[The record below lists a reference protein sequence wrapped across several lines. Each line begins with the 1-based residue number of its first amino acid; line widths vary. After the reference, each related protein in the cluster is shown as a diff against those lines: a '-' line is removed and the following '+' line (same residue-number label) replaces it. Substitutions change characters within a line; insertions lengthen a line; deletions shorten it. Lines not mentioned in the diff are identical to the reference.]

1 MGEIDDIIKRSS
13 NKQDATASGCGKD
26 KHENMGESKLL
37 HYCSICKTA
46 VNVELV
52 IYAIAAIIGAIPS
65 FGLSILAFGLLY
77 VLTIVPQYL
86 IIEMGYSVN
95 KIMENQKI
103 ANDVGMA
110 EQEMLKDKINSISSK
125 LDDKQEHQV

>member
-1 MGEIDDIIKRSS
+1 MGEIDYIIKNSS
-13 NKQDATASGCGKD
+13 NQQDTTVSSCSKD
-26 KHENMGESKLL
+26 NAANAGESKLL

-65 FGLSILAFGLLY
+65 FGLSILAFVLLY

-86 IIEMGYSVN
+86 IIEMGYSIS
-95 KIMENQKI
+95 KIMENQKV
-103 ANDVGMA
+103 ANDVVMA

-125 LDDKQEHQV
+125 LDDKQEHHV

>member
-1 MGEIDDIIKRSS
+1 MGEIDYIIKNSS
-13 NKQDATASGCGKD
+13 NQQDTIVSSCSKD
-26 KHENMGESKLL
+26 NAANSGESKLL

-65 FGLSILAFGLLY
+65 FGLSILAFVLLY

-86 IIEMGYSVN
+86 IIEMGYSIS
-95 KIMENQKI
+95 KIMENQKV

-110 EQEMLKDKINSISSK
+110 EQEMLKDRINSISSK
-125 LDDKQEHQV
+125 LDDKQEY